1 MAGQLSI
8 FIAEDEPLVAMMLEE
23 FLDALGH
30 RTAITVDDVDGSL
43 ERAAGIDCDAAIL
56 DVHLCGKSVWPLA
69 DVLADR
75 GVPILLAT
83 GGQTEPPPARYAD
96 AAVLAKPYTLAGVQA
111 ALEQITAA
119 R

>member
-1 MAGQLSI
+1 MPGSLSI

-30 RTAITVDDVDGSL
+30 RAAITVEEVDGGL
-43 ERAAGIDCDAAIL
+43 EPAGRLACDAAIL

-69 DVLADR
+69 DVLANR

-83 GGQTEPPPARYAD
+83 GGQTEPPPARYVD
-96 AAVLAKPYTLAGVQA
+96 AAVLPKPYTLAGVQA
-111 ALEQITAA
+111 ALERLTGAD
-119 R
+119 

>member
-1 MAGQLSI
+1 MTSRLSI

-23 FLDALGH
+23 FLEALGYD
-30 RTAITVDDVDGSL
+30 TAVTVEEVDGGL
-43 ERAAGIDCDAAIL
+43 EHAARMPCDAAIL

-69 DVLADR
+69 DLLADR

-111 ALEQITAA
+111 ALERLTAA